1 MNKVIL
7 GIMVGVAVTTRIM
20 LDISTKRK
28 IDELSK
34 RIDDLECDMLHEE
47 EIPFIVRDMFE
58 DDDCHCC
65 KTDKEHEETK
75 KKDET
80 PSFFVTA
87 DDHVTPLVT
96 PL

>member
-75 KKDET
+75 KR
-80 PSFFVTA
+80 
-87 DDHVTPLVT
+87 
-96 PL
+96 

>member
-1 MNKVIL
+1 MNKMIL
-7 GIMVGVAVTTRIM
+7 GIMIGVAATVEVVSRF
-20 LDISTKRK
+20 STKKK

-75 KKDET
+75 KDET

-87 DDHVTPLVT
+87 DDHVTPLAT

>member
-1 MNKVIL
+1 MNKMIL
-7 GIMVGVAVTTRIM
+7 GIIIGVAATVEVVSRF
-20 LDISTKRK
+20 STKKK
-28 IDELSK
+28 IDELGK

-75 KKDET
+75 KDEP

-87 DDHVTPLVT
+87 DNHVTPV
-96 PL
+96 